1 MKASDYMINS
11 ISIPENRNKNIF
23 NDISVQSQ
31 NQKYWLLSN
40 ENKYKV
46 SEKDIINGNNFNPY
60 WVLNPDEAR
69 KTNNFKIIG
78 LSIAGATLLSAA
90 TIFFLLKG
98 GPKGMAK
105 NFEKLRDNLEK
116 RVQKAKVE

>member
-1 MKASDYMINS
+1 MINS

-46 SEKDIINGNNFNPY
+46 SEKDIING
-60 WVLNPDEAR
+60 
-69 KTNNFKIIG
+69 K
-78 LSIAGATLLSAA
+78 
-90 TIFFLLKG
+90 
-98 GPKGMAK
+98 
-105 NFEKLRDNLEK
+105 
-116 RVQKAKVE
+116 